1 MLGVDISGLNVLIEK
16 VDYVSG
22 DTKNDLKKM
31 SSSMSELSGCYVGT
45 SVDSIYSVIS
55 KQSGNLNKISSL
67 LNSYFDVLTK
77 LRETYISQEHVFSS
91 ELDDNIKRL
100 Q

>member
-1 MLGVDISGLNVLIEK
+1 MLGVDVSGLNVLIEK
-16 VDYVSG
+16 VDHVSG
-22 DTKNDLKKM
+22 DAKKDLKKM

-55 KQSGNLNKISSL
+55 EQSGNLNKISSL
-67 LNSYFDVLTK
+67 LNSYLDVLTK

-91 ELDDNIKRL
+91 DLDDNIKRL